1 LVPLTKYVKVIIIDL
16 NLYYLIEDNIADS
29 SGTPSKKKMIRCNN
43 NNDTKLYNI
52 PIATFQHTMN

>member
-29 SGTPSKKKMIRCNN
+29 SGTPSKKIIRCNN
-43 NNDTKLYNI
+43 NNKDTKLYNI
-52 PIATFQHTMN
+52 PSTYNELTV